1 MEAMAHFVRWITRS
15 SRSIFMGLPS
25 NLKATRGMI
34 WPYRFV
40 PLPGHLWAAQA
51 TPLPS
56 VIVKRWKKD
65 RWQETWTHVR
75 YVPAQPVHRRRFKR
89 FFFRIWGRQRDIG
102 FVSICI
108 FCFVFNHPIFV
119 VWYRTQKLI
128 GWKPNKKNLSVG
140 PLNICWTRTM
150 WQKDAT
156 QMQGA
161 GTLTAF
167 PLCWMKKGTFIILLW
182 QHFWSHINAMDLL
195 KWSTCQY
202 VNLI

>member
-1 MEAMAHFVRWITRS
+1 MEERSMARNMNTCNIRTSTTRASPSLQTVFFPDLRATARHRFCEYMYILLYFVLCSTIP
-15 SRSIFMGLPS
+15 FL
-25 NLKATRGMI
+25 L
-34 WPYRFV
+34 Y
-40 PLPGHLWAAQA
+40 
-51 TPLPS
+51 
-56 VIVKRWKKD
+56 
-65 RWQETWTHVR
+65 
-75 YVPAQPVHRRRFKR
+75 
-89 FFFRIWGRQRDIG
+89 DI
-102 FVSICI
+102 
-108 FCFVFNHPIFV
+108 

-128 GWKPNKKNLSVG
+128 GWKPLNKNLSIG

-156 QMQGA
+156 IQMQGA

-195 KWSTCQY
+195 KWFTCQY